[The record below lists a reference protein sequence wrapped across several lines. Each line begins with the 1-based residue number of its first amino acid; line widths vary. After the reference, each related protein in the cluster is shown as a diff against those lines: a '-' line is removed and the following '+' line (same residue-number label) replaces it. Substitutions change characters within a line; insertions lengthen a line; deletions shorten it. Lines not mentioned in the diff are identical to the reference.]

1 MKDLAKSIVSEAIA
15 EINQELDETGS
26 IGLQSDFELL
36 SASSSIDSLTLVRLL
51 ISVERIIE
59 EKTGKSV
66 VVVDESA
73 FETDESPFSTVGSL
87 TGHVSKL
94 IQ

>member
-1 MKDLAKSIVSEAIA
+1 MKDIAESIVSEAIA
-15 EINQELDETGS
+15 EINQELDEVGS
-26 IGLQSDFELL
+26 IGMQPDFELL

-87 TGHVSKL
+87 MGHVSNL

>member
-1 MKDLAKSIVSEAIA
+1 MIAKQIVGDAVE
-15 EINQELDETGS
+15 EINQELDEGGKV
-26 IGLQSDFELL
+26 GLQSDFELL
-36 SASSSIDSLTLVRLL
+36 SSSSIIDSLTLVRLL

-73 FETDESPFSTVGSL
+73 FETEESPFSTIGSL
-87 TGHVSKL
+87 TSHVSKL

>member
-1 MKDLAKSIVSEAIA
+1 MNMLAKQIVSNAVE
-15 EINQELDETGS
+15 EINVELDEGGK
-26 IGLQSDFELL
+26 IGLESDFELL
-36 SASSSIDSLTLVRLL
+36 SSSSIIDSLTLIRLL

-73 FETDESPFSTVGSL
+73 FETEESPFSTIGSL
-87 TGHVSKL
+87 IGHVNKL